1 MLEAAGRLFAERGY
15 VATSVDDIAAA
26 AGVGRATVFNSV
38 GGKPVLLKQAYDVAI
53 VGDDEQI
60 ALVERPRSRAILQE
74 SDPRRLLARYAEL
87 ATEIQGR
94 VAGIYE
100 AVRGA
105 AGADGEARGLWKE
118 IRDQRRSGMD
128 NLVRAVTR
136 KSALRRGLDP
146 VTAADIAWVLTD
158 PWLYDTFVRQRG
170 WTPEQYR
177 AWLAET
183 LQTQL
188 LPHAGRGIPKSA
200 ARAE

>member
-15 VATSVDDIAAA
+15 VATSVDDIAEAA
-26 AGVGRATVFNSV
+26 RVGRATVFNSV

-74 SDPRRLLARYAEL
+74 PDPNRLLARYAEL
-87 ATEIQGR
+87 VAQIQGR

-100 AVRGA
+100 AIRGA
-105 AGADGEARGLWKE
+105 AGADVEARGLWKE

-136 KSALRRGLDP
+136 KSTLRRGLDP
-146 VTAADIAWVLTD
+146 DTAADIAWVLTD
-158 PWLYDTFVRQRG
+158 PWLYDMFVRQRG
-170 WTPEQYR
+170 WTPDQYWR
-177 AWLAET
+177 WLANT

-188 LPHAGRGIPKSA
+188 LPAVRRGSRRSA
-200 ARAE
+200 AGAK